1 MRKIIRKNK
10 KAVSEV
16 VSYVLLIVIAI
27 SLSIVVYAWIK
38 VQLPKEITEC
48 PEGVSIIIK
57 EYQCN
62 QDKHIIN
69 ITFQNKG
76 FFNIDGVSIKIANKP
91 NEAPTTPAE
100 KVGGI
105 GINRNLEDKGFV
117 YFTPSLNPGLNLK
130 ANFSYDTFTP
140 KQINKI
146 QITPFV
152 SSKKLGEK
160 KLYVVLCN
168 ENKITQDIEKCV

>member
-1 MRKIIRKNK
+1 MRKIRKENK

-16 VSYVLLIVIAI
+16 VSYVLLIVVAI
-27 SLSIVVYAWIK
+27 SLSIIVYAWIK
-38 VQLPKEITEC
+38 IQLPKEIIEC
-48 PEGVSIIIK
+48 PEGVSVIIK
-57 EYQCN
+57 DYQCN
-62 QDKHIIN
+62 EQNNIIN

-76 FFNIDGVSIKIANKP
+76 FFSIDGTIIKISNKS
-91 NEAPTTPAE
+91 NEAPTISAE
-100 KVGGI
+100 HVGGI
-105 GINRNLEDKGFV
+105 GINQNLENNGFI

-130 ANFSYDTFTP
+130 ANFSYGSFN
-140 KQINKI
+140 QINKI

-168 ENKITQDIEKCV
+168 EKKIVQDIEKCA